1 MGSFYSPTPSWLHHL
16 PTSVKLLSVLIGGS
30 LLFSTR
36 DLALLGAILTG
47 LLLACC
53 SLGKARETFLFAF
66 KAVLLSSFLVLM
78 LHAAL
83 GQPEMGLRIAAR
95 LTSASLL
102 GFLLAV
108 STPFSSL
115 LDTLETLLR
124 PLQWLGLNPARPTL
138 MIGMML
144 RFTEVFFLKW
154 KKLDEA
160 YRLRTGK
167 RGYHQLLAPL
177 LMQMLRSIN
186 KVGDALF
193 CRSRD

>member
-1 MGSFYSPTPSWLHHL
+1 FPTWLHTL
-16 PTSVKLLSVLIGGS
+16 PPSVKLLGVLVGGS
-30 LLFSTR
+30 LLFSSH
-36 DLALLGAILTG
+36 DLGLLAAILVG
-47 LLLACC
+47 LLLTCC

-66 KAVLLSSFLVLM
+66 KAVLVSSFLVLL

-83 GQPEMGLRIAAR
+83 GEPEMGLRIAAR
-95 LTSASLL
+95 LTAASLL

-108 STPFSSL
+108 STTFSSL
-115 LDTLETLLR
+115 LDTLESLLR
-124 PLQWLGLNPARPTL
+124 PLQWLGIHPAPPTL
-138 MIGMML
+138 MIGMTL

-167 RGYHQLLAPL
+167 RGYHQLLSPL